1 MFFLFAILMMCY
13 PSPSPNSDTFAQSS
27 VRDTLSLP
35 SGAASFASTPHLQN
49 LEQPVERRRREEH
62 RGLTAGRAL
71 AREGNALRTS
81 AEEKR
86 NMEEE
91 SENKQENRAAATPLD
106 SVRERSQFVELG
118 IQRDVSLGIKSD
130 LSQLESKVSAM
141 NYD

>member
-1 MFFLFAILMMCY
+1 M
-13 PSPSPNSDTFAQSS
+13 
-27 VRDTLSLP
+27 
-35 SGAASFASTPHLQN
+35 
-49 LEQPVERRRREEH
+49 
-62 RGLTAGRAL
+62 
-71 AREGNALRTS
+71 RTS

-86 NMEEE
+86 NMEED